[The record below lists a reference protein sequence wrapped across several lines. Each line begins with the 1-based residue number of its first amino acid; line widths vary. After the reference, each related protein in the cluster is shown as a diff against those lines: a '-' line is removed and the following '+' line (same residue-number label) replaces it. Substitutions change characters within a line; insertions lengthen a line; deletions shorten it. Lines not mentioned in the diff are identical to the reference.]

1 MPLDATQLAQEIT
14 EHVRAAAAQSAG
26 GPAAQAAGGATA
38 EAVGGDF
45 CSIWPQAKPVLGFVA
60 GIVAFIPG
68 LGTTAGAVLQGLIK
82 VGDQISAEVCRQQ

>member
-1 MPLDATQLAQEIT
+1 MPLDAKQLAKEIT
-14 EHVRAAAAQSAG
+14 EHVHAAASAQATGGAAAQT
-26 GPAAQAAGGATA
+26 AGGAA
-38 EAVGGDF
+38 ADAIGGDF

-82 VGDQISAEVCRQQ
+82 VGDQISAEVCKQ